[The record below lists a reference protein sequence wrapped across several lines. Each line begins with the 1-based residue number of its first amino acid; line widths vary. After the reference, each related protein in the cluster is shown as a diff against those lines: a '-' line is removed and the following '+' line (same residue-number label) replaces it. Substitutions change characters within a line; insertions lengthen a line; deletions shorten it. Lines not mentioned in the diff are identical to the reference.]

1 MKPTKLEA
9 VGSLLGNYSD
19 LGYDPATDTMSYY
32 RNQTPPKDSEIDAEL
47 KRLQAEY
54 DAQEYARQRAEAYPS
69 WQVQMDLIY
78 HSGVAGLKAELKK
91 TKDKYPKE

>member
-54 DAQEYARQRAEAYPS
+54 DANQYQRDRALAYPT
-69 WQVQMDLIY
+69 WQEQMDLIY

>member
-69 WQVQMDLIY
+69 WQEQMDLLY

>member
-54 DAQEYARQRAEAYPS
+54 DANQYQRDRATDYPTWQE
-69 WQVQMDLIY
+69 QMDLIY

-91 TKDKYPKE
+91 TKDKYPKG